1 MPPFSRTVCVDSKYT
16 LILLTVIDKFAD
28 QLEQSL
34 ISVLDELA
42 PLKNGSI
49 SSDLERPL
57 TYISVY
63 CLCSRCATCL
73 R

>member
-42 PLKNGSI
+42 PLK
-49 SSDLERPL
+49 
-57 TYISVY
+57 T
-63 CLCSRCATCL
+63 CSKRCG
-73 R
+73 RRSNR

>member
-49 SSDLERPL
+49 SSDLEPNR
-57 TYISVY
+57 
-63 CLCSRCATCL
+63 
-73 R
+73 